1 MDNFNEWIVKRKKS
15 AVDWLTTAIIWM
27 AGLLVLYFS
36 FGLLAVQ
43 NQLMPTVMLL
53 VDAGVIY
60 GMYRLLTAQNVEFE
74 YSVTNGDMDVD
85 KIIARRK
92 RVRLLSVNSKNFEY
106 LAPLTEEHMP
116 AFNDASIT
124 KRIDASSNT
133 HAQNTCFAIYYKN
146 SEKVCLVFE
155 PTQGMLDDFA
165 RCMPRSYNHTR

>member
-92 RVRLLSVNSKNFEY
+92 RVRLL
-106 LAPLTEEHMP
+106 
-116 AFNDASIT
+116 NDASIT